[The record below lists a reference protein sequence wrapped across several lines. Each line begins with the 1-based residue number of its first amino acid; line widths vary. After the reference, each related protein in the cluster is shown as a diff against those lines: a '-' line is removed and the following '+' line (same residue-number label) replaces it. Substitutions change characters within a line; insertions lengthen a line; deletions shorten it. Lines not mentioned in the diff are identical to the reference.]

1 MDQFQVLEK
10 LQFKHLLCINTWKK
24 HEKIIPGVTFIF
36 SLTIPVDIEVK
47 IIIFTESAPRLGCV
61 A

>member
-10 LQFKHLLCINTWKK
+10 LQFKYLLFIDKDK
-24 HEKIIPGVTFIF
+24 HEKLIYGVTFIF
-36 SLTIPVDIEVK
+36 SLTKPVDIEVK

>member
-10 LQFKHLLCINTWKK
+10 LQFKHLLFIDKDW
-24 HEKIIPGVTFIF
+24 HEKFALGVTFIF
-36 SLTIPVDIEVK
+36 SLTMPIDIEVK
-47 IIIFTESAPRLGCV
+47 IIIFTELAPRLGCV

>member
-10 LQFKHLLCINTWKK
+10 LQFKHLLFIDKDK
-24 HEKIIPGVTFIF
+24 HEQFIPGVTFIF
-36 SLTIPVDIEVK
+36 SLTKADDIEVK
-47 IIIFTESAPRLGCV
+47 IIIFTELAPRLGCV

>member
-10 LQFKHLLCINTWKK
+10 LQFKHLLFIDKDK
-24 HEKIIPGVTFIF
+24 LEKFIPGVTFIF
-36 SLTIPVDIEVK
+36 SLTKPVDIEVK